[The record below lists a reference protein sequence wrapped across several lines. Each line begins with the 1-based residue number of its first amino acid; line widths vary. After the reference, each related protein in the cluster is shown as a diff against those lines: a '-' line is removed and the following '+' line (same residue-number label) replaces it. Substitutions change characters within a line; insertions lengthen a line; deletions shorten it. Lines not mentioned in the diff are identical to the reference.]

1 MEMKQV
7 SVIGGG
13 IMGSGMAFRLLEA
26 GHTVSLFVRNKERF
40 YESNFNI
47 HKYKNSPKL
56 SVVSNILETFWS
68 ADLTILCLTTDDVVE
83 SAFTQVLNTNP
94 NIILDTGTTS
104 PDLTLKLNKIASDKN
119 IIFADSP
126 MTGSKTAANEGQIL
140 FMLGGDAKLRNTLD
154 FFFDVCGK
162 SVVLC
167 GSISLGQKA
176 KIALNLI
183 QAGLL
188 QVYME
193 GFYLAETSGISF
205 EIFQLIVQN
214 SAAASP
220 LSNFKMDQI
229 HKQDFSPHFAL
240 KNMFKDIQHAERE
253 IKNHS
258 LDLPMSALLKSIYE
272 EGINKQLGNED
283 FSSLIKVLL
292 AKNNS

>member
-26 GHTVSLFVRNKERF
+26 GHTVSLFVSNKARF
-40 YESNFNI
+40 YESHFNI

-126 MTGSKTAANEGQIL
+126 M
-140 FMLGGDAKLRNTLD
+140 
-154 FFFDVCGK
+154 
-162 SVVLC
+162 
-167 GSISLGQKA
+167 
-176 KIALNLI
+176 
-183 QAGLL
+183 
-188 QVYME
+188 
-193 GFYLAETSGISF
+193 
-205 EIFQLIVQN
+205 
-214 SAAASP
+214 
-220 LSNFKMDQI
+220 
-229 HKQDFSPHFAL
+229 
-240 KNMFKDIQHAERE
+240 
-253 IKNHS
+253 
-258 LDLPMSALLKSIYE
+258 
-272 EGINKQLGNED
+272 
-283 FSSLIKVLL
+283 
-292 AKNNS
+292 